1 MGLGRHGGGVG
12 AARYLA
18 ELGARVTVTD
28 LANERTLADSLRE
41 LSGVPIE
48 QWRLGS
54 HEPDDF
60 RHADAVVVNPAV
72 RPDHPL
78 VAEART
84 AGATVTTEV
93 GLFLDVC
100 PARTIGVTGTTGKS
114 STATMIA
121 SILQASGRRTWLG
134 GNIGGSLLGQ
144 LPAMRTDDV
153 AVLEFSSFQL
163 YWMPRSGRMPEV
175 AVITNFS
182 PNHLDWHPTLA
193 HYAHAKQRLIAEQ
206 RPGDTAILNLKD
218 EDFDAWKSVAAGNV
232 ARPLDDGHAPPL
244 AVLGRHQRQNAEC
257 ASAAAKVFG
266 CSEDA
271 FAQALSQ
278 FRPLP
283 HRLQAIAEIDGRTF
297 YNDSKS
303 TTPAATIAA
312 LAACGPKTWL
322 LAGGRAKRLDLTP
335 LAVAMTSCAIG
346 AGLFGECAA
355 ELHERLSA
363 IDPKFGVSIHATL
376 PEALAWCWRR
386 SAPGD
391 AILLSPGCASLDQYH
406 DYQARGEHFIALVN
420 ELKR

>member
-18 ELGARVTVTD
+18 ELGAHVTVTD
-28 LANERTLADSLRE
+28 LANERTLGDSLRE
-41 LSGVPIE
+41 LSSVPIE
-48 QWRLGS
+48 RWRLGR

-60 RHADAVVVNPAV
+60 RHADAIVVNPAV

-78 VAEART
+78 VAQARA
-84 AGATVTTEV
+84 AGAMVTTEL
-93 GLFLDVC
+93 GLFLDAC

-121 SILQASGRRTWLG
+121 SILQSAGRRTWLG
-134 GNIGGSLLGQ
+134 GNIGGSLLRQ

-163 YWMPRSGRMPEV
+163 YWMPPGVRMPEV
-175 AVITNFS
+175 AVVTNFS

-193 HYAHAKQRLIAEQ
+193 HYAQAKRRLIAEQ
-206 RPGDTAILNLKD
+206 RPGDTAILNL
-218 EDFDAWKSVAAGNV
+218 EDREFDAWKSIAPGNV
-232 ARPLDDGHAPPL
+232 VRPLEIGHTTPL
-244 AVLGRHQRQNAEC
+244 AVVGRHQRQNAEC

-266 CSEDA
+266 CSDDA
-271 FAQALSQ
+271 IASALSQ

-283 HRLQAIAEIDGRTF
+283 HRLQAIAEVDGRTF

-312 LAACGPKTWL
+312 LAACGLRTWL
-322 LAGGRAKRLDLTP
+322 LAGGRAKRLDMTS
-335 LAVAMTSCAIG
+335 LAANVTSCALG
-346 AGLFGECAA
+346 AGLFGERAT
-355 ELHERLSA
+355 ELHERLNAS
-363 IDPKFGVSIHATL
+363 DPKFAASIHAAL
-376 PEALAWCWRR
+376 PDALVWCWRR
-386 SAPGD
+386 SVPGD
-391 AILLSPGCASLDQYH
+391 VILLSPGCASLDQYH